1 MHNNIIR
8 NASSLYTVHHFTSV
22 IFAACNR
29 NRLINVSFQIYL
41 RNTLNMPR
49 SDLCAPTP
57 GSVHRFRVKQPI
69 VMVLIPLNACG
80 DFSYK
85 TRCPRAVEHRL
96 NCIFCFNTCTSFA
109 ENLCVPARR
118 RTQVRPGWI
127 RDTYVRSVRLSY
139 LCIKILFL
147 FQFFTICSEKV
158 KFESIIVIF

>member
-1 MHNNIIR
+1 MLTLKTCIFVTVLHNGGELGMHNNIIR

-85 TRCPRAVEHRL
+85 TRCPQAVEHGL
-96 NCIFCFNTCTSFA
+96 NSILCFNTCTSFA
-109 ENLCVPARR
+109 
-118 RTQVRPGWI
+118 
-127 RDTYVRSVRLSY
+127 TY
-139 LCIKILFL
+139 FL
-147 FQFFTICSEKV
+147 ACEVVNYDLKMQ
-158 KFESIIVIF
+158 